1 MPLGWIRSE
10 SVDFPQV
17 YAEFQVQVHSG
28 DDVTS
33 ETLVIADVEE
43 SRFDEVINIMRDKHL
58 VEESMYSSKGVR
70 DCPVSLSEMT
80 CNWRNMLNQKVSL
93 VCYAKD
99 DISKRIIAVNV
110 IGVITETEFDTPHC
124 VSFFQSSSL
133 RQLCARQ
140 ITNYV
145 SDVNVFSTKAKAGP
159 K

>member
-17 YAEFQVQVHSG
+17 YAEFQVQVYSG

-80 CNWRNMLNQKVSL
+80 CNWRNMLNQRVSL

-99 DISKRIIAVNV
+99 DVSKSIIAVNV
-110 IGVITETEFDTPHC
+110 IGVITETEFDAPHC
-124 VSFFQSSSL
+124 VSF
-133 RQLCARQ
+133 
-140 ITNYV
+140 T
-145 SDVNVFSTKAKAGP
+145 FSHHH
-159 K
+159 